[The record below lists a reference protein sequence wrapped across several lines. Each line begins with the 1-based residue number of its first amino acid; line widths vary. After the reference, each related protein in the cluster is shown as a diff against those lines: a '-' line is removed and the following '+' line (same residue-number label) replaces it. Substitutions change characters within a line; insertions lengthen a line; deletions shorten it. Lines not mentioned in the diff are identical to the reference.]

1 MKKKLLIC
9 LFIILG
15 ITVLALVTPFI
26 ILGIRS
32 NKINNDYKYLL
43 LEDKLEVVKIED
55 VPLIKQ
61 DISCGYAII
70 DMLSSFYGARVSEE
84 ELYNNN
90 SGRITTSSTA
100 GFVEEASKV
109 LNKKCYAKKYLK
121 NDELL
126 LAINHSLA
134 SGNPVAIEWAAK
146 LDGSWTLHWSVITG
160 MDKELIYVNN
170 PYGYKEELTYDEFTS
185 RTTFKA
191 FDHMPIGYQ
200 FGFAFGLFT
209 KNTIIV
215 IE

>member
-1 MKKKLLIC
+1 M
-9 LFIILG
+9 
-15 ITVLALVTPFI
+15 LALVTPFI

-43 LEDKLEVVKIED
+43 NEDKLEVVKIDD

-70 DMLSSFYGARVSEE
+70 DMLSSFYGARVSEK
-84 ELYNNN
+84 ELYNKND
-90 SGRITTSSTA
+90 GRITTSSTK
-100 GFVEEASKV
+100 GFVSEINKV
-109 LNKKCYAKKYLK
+109 LNKNCYAKKYLK

-126 LAINHSLA
+126 LAINNSLA
-134 SGNPVAIEWAAK
+134 KGNPVAIEWAAK
-146 LDGSWTLHWSVITG
+146 LDGEWTLHWSVITG

-170 PYGYKEELTYDEFTS
+170 PYGYKEELTYDEFIS